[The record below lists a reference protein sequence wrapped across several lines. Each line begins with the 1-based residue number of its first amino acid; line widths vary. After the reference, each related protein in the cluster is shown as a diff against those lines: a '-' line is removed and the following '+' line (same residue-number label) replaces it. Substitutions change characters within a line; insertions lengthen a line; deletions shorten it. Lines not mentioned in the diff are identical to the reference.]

1 MNNPIVVDNVVS
13 IEKNQYGTYTY
24 TVTADNWTRKHTRL
38 AAYAD
43 EKTAKQMA
51 NNFAKIFAKKVKEIN
66 EGVVGKYRI
75 MQAFIDNGDFNTK
88 VKLDTNLGAY

>member
-1 MNNPIVVDNVVS
+1 
-13 IEKNQYGTYTY
+13 
-24 TVTADNWTRKHTRL
+24 
-38 AAYAD
+38 
-43 EKTAKQMA
+43 MA